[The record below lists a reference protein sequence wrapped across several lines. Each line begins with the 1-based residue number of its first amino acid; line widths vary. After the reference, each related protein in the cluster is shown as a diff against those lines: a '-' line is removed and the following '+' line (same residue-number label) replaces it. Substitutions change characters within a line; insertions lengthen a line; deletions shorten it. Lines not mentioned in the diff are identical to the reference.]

1 MQQLSFLE
9 VPPSPGDPAPV
20 WATLDEEQRAAL
32 VRRLARLIA
41 KTIAPTPAEHA
52 DERTEQDHE

>member
-9 VPPSPGDPAPV
+9 VPPPSDTALV
-20 WATLDEEQRAAL
+20 STMLDEEQRAE
-32 VRRLARLIA
+32 VVTKLARLMA
-41 KTIAPTPAEHA
+41 KTIAPTPGEYR

>member
-9 VPPSPGDPAPV
+9 VPPPSDTALV
-20 WATLDEEQRAAL
+20 STMLDEEQRAE
-32 VRRLARLIA
+32 VVTKLARLIA
-41 KTIAPTPAEHA
+41 KTIAPTLGEYR